1 MPATKKKRVYHH
13 DSIMRRIAEREQ
25 GVILAG
31 GEVIWQVEQNV
42 GEEFETNTGD
52 VSATFA
58 IVTRGT
64 EPNRHGNKVL
74 IKPDERGEGL
84 RVERFKRNPVVLVEH
99 GLNPNFPFPIAT
111 AQKPDGGVALRLSK
125 AKAVSTAYF
134 DEHSQQSM
142 DIFRM
147 VHTRRLRMASIGFK
161 PTKATLLKRR
171 PQRLPEGVQDLTQ
184 YAAGLDFVESD
195 LWEWS
200 VVAVGADPD
209 ALRQTYDSGKCDGE
223 KLGQSALNWLRSLGA
238 EFQSTM
244 FPGWLPPERQGDK
257 QTPAESMLIE
267 YGVTLRGGRAD
278 QFLSAVN
285 GLLDEGSDPGE
296 DAGDEPN
303 GDATADEPDTG
314 AGDAGEET
322 GGVEETHI
330 DAGVETQNIPHAAN
344 GPGLTGEQ
352 LAEAFDGQ
360 RRSAALDQ
368 LADALPGL
376 IGNAVEQ
383 AIAPVREEQRLLRD
397 ELARRLGRVS

>member
-58 IVTRGT
+58 IVTRGP

-74 IKPDERGEGL
+74 I
-84 RVERFKRNPVVLVEH
+84 NPVGLVEH

-209 ALRQTYDSGKCDGE
+209 ALRQT
-223 KLGQSALNWLRSLGA
+223 
-238 EFQSTM
+238 
-244 FPGWLPPERQGDK
+244 
-257 QTPAESMLIE
+257 
-267 YGVTLRGGRAD
+267 
-278 QFLSAVN
+278 
-285 GLLDEGSDPGE
+285 
-296 DAGDEPN
+296 
-303 GDATADEPDTG
+303 
-314 AGDAGEET
+314 
-322 GGVEETHI
+322 
-330 DAGVETQNIPHAAN
+330 
-344 GPGLTGEQ
+344 
-352 LAEAFDGQ
+352 
-360 RRSAALDQ
+360 
-368 LADALPGL
+368 
-376 IGNAVEQ
+376 
-383 AIAPVREEQRLLRD
+383 
-397 ELARRLGRVS
+397 